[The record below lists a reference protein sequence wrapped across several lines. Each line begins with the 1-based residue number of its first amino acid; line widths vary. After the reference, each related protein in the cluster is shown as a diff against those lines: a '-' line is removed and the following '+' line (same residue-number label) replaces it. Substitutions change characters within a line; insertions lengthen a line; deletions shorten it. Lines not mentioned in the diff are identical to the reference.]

1 MNYKIIDMGRM
12 KCIIGVIF
20 CFSCLWVHAQ
30 RFTYTYNGVDFRCKV
45 KSGTVCITGF
55 NRNAATVVIP
65 NSVVY
70 KGKEYN
76 VTEVDTYIS
85 GDNYSTVS
93 LTLEDGI
100 KSVANYSFVEFRK
113 LETVF
118 LPESITTIGK
128 KTFANAG
135 KIDKFYASERV
146 KDIVMSNRN
155 PSIESETDL
164 YSSPEVKGLLTENGV
179 SQQGVPE
186 RQVTTLPRE
195 EKTQLPSSESNEQ
208 LSDVDMNIPVL
219 LNKKEYS
226 FAVIIAN
233 EAYEE
238 EEPVEFALQDGRVF
252 KDYCEKVLG
261 LPQENIRLVENASF
275 MKIKR
280 TLDWVEKV
288 AEAYSG
294 VCKILF
300 YYAGHG
306 VPDEKLQE
314 PYILPVDGYAA
325 DMSTGYS
332 LNELYESLGKLP
344 AKSVTVFLD
353 ACFSGSKRD
362 GSALVATRG
371 IAIKPHIDQLKGNV
385 MVFSATSNDETAYP
399 YKERGHGLFTY
410 FLLKKLKQTHGTVSY
425 GELADYL
432 KTEVRRKSITL
443 NSKWQ
448 SPTVQVSPAMKDK
461 WQKIGF

>member
-1 MNYKIIDMGRM
+1 MNKVKYL
-12 KCIIGVIF
+12 IGVVL
-20 CFSCLWVHAQ
+20 CFSCLFGYAQ
-30 RFTYTYNGVDFRCKV
+30 RFTYTYEGVDFKCKV

-55 NRNAATVVIP
+55 DRNAGTVIIP
-65 NSVVY
+65 NKVMHN
-70 KGKEYN
+70 GKQYN

-85 GDNYSTVS
+85 GDNYSAVS
-93 LTLEDGI
+93 LTLEEGI
-100 KSVANYSFVEFRK
+100 KYIANYSFVEFRK
-113 LETVF
+113 LETVA
-118 LPESITTIGK
+118 LPESIIKIGK
-128 KTFANAG
+128 KTFANAE
-135 KIDKFYASERV
+135 KINKFYASERV
-146 KDIVMSNRN
+146 KDIVINKRN
-155 PSIESETDL
+155 PSVESENDWH
-164 YSSPEVKGLLTENGV
+164 SPSEAQGLLAKNEMPRKE
-179 SQQGVPE
+179 VPE
-186 RQVTTLPRE
+186 RQMPLTDE
-195 EKTQLPSSESNEQ
+195 ESPQSLGIESNEL
-208 LSDVDMNIPVL
+208 LSDVDMNIPKL
-219 LNKKEYS
+219 SKSNEYC

-233 EAYEE
+233 ENYEE
-238 EEPVEFALQDGRVF
+238 ESPVEFALKDGRMF
-252 KDYCEKVLG
+252 REYCENVLG

-280 TLDWVEKV
+280 TLDWLGKV

-306 VPDEKLQE
+306 VPDEKLQA
-314 PYILPVDGYAA
+314 PYLLPVDGYAS

-332 LNELYESLGKLP
+332 LNELYESLGQLP

-362 GSALVATRG
+362 GSALVAARG
-371 IAIKPHIDQLKGNV
+371 VAIKPRVEQLRGNV

-410 FLLKKLKQTHGTVSY
+410 FLLKKLRQTHGTVSY

-448 SPTVQVSPAMKDK
+448 SPTIQVSPAMKDK

>member
-1 MNYKIIDMGRM
+1 MNKMRY
-12 KCIIGVIF
+12 IIGVLF
-20 CFSCLWVHAQ
+20 CFSYLWGYAQ
-30 RFTYTYNGVDFRCKV
+30 RFTYTYDGIDFKCKV

-55 NRNAATVVIP
+55 DRNAATVVIP
-65 NSVVY
+65 NRVVH
-70 KGKEYN
+70 KGRQYD

-93 LTLEDGI
+93 LTLEEGI
-100 KSVANYSFVEFRK
+100 KYVTNYSFVEFRK
-113 LETVF
+113 LETVI
-118 LPESITTIGK
+118 LPESIIKIGK
-128 KTFANAG
+128 KTFADAG
-135 KIDKFYASERV
+135 KINKFYASERV
-146 KDIVMSNRN
+146 KDIVMSKRDSSVESGSDWYS
-155 PSIESETDL
+155 PSEA
-164 YSSPEVKGLLTENGV
+164 KGLFAEKEV
-179 SQQGVPE
+179 PQQDVPE
-186 RQVTTLPRE
+186 RQIPLTDE
-195 EKTQLPSSESNEQ
+195 ERSQALGAEPNEP
-208 LSDVDMNIPVL
+208 LSDVDMNIPKL
-219 LNKKEYS
+219 SKSNEYC

-238 EEPVEFALQDGRVF
+238 EEPVEFALRDGRMF
-252 KDYCEKVLG
+252 KEYCEKVLG

-280 TLDWVEKV
+280 TLDWLEKV

-294 VCKILF
+294 ICKVLF
-300 YYAGHG
+300 YYTGHG
-306 VPDEKLQE
+306 VPDEKLQA
-314 PYILPVDGYAA
+314 PYLLPVDGYAS

-332 LNELYESLGKLP
+332 LNELYESLGKLS

-362 GSALVATRG
+362 GSALVAARG
-371 IAIKPHIDQLKGNV
+371 VAIKPRVEQLKGNV
-385 MVFSATSNDETAYP
+385 MVFSATTNDETAYP

-410 FLLKKLKQTHGTVSY
+410 FLLKKLKQTQGKVSY

-448 SPTVQVSPAMKDK
+448 SPTVQVSPAMKEK
-461 WQKIGF
+461 WQNIGF

>member
-1 MNYKIIDMGRM
+1 MNKVKYLMG
-12 KCIIGVIF
+12 VVL
-20 CFSCLWVHAQ
+20 CFSCLFGYAQ
-30 RFTYTYNGVDFRCKV
+30 RFTYTYEGVDFKCKV

-55 NRNAATVVIP
+55 DRNAGTVIIP
-65 NSVVY
+65 NKVMHN
-70 KGKEYN
+70 GKQYN

-85 GDNYSTVS
+85 GDNYSAVS
-93 LTLEDGI
+93 LTLEEGI
-100 KSVANYSFVEFRK
+100 KYIANYSFVEFRK
-113 LETVF
+113 LETVV
-118 LPESITTIGK
+118 LPESIIKIGK
-128 KTFANAG
+128 KTFANAE

-146 KDIVMSNRN
+146 KDIVINKKS
-155 PSIESETDL
+155 SAAKSETEW
-164 YSSPEVKGLLTENGV
+164 YSPSEAKGLFAENEIPKNDVPKRQMPLTN
-179 SQQGVPE
+179 
-186 RQVTTLPRE
+186 E
-195 EKTQLPSSESNEQ
+195 ETPQSSSAESNEP
-208 LSDVDMNIPVL
+208 LSDVDMNIPKL
-219 LNKKEYS
+219 SKSNEYC

-233 EAYEE
+233 ENYEE
-238 EEPVEFALQDGRVF
+238 ESPVEFALKDGRMF
-252 KDYCEKVLG
+252 REYCENVLG
-261 LPQENIRLVENASF
+261 LPQENIRLVEDASF

-280 TLDWVEKV
+280 TLDWLEKV

-306 VPDEKLQE
+306 VPDEKLQA
-314 PYILPVDGYAA
+314 PYLLPVDGYAS

-332 LNELYESLGKLP
+332 LNELYESLGQLP

-362 GSALVATRG
+362 GSALVAARG
-371 IAIKPHIDQLKGNV
+371 VAIKPRVEQLKGNV

-410 FLLKKLKQTHGTVSY
+410 FLLKKLRQTHGTVSY

-448 SPTVQVSPAMKDK
+448 SPTIQVSPAMKDK

>member
-1 MNYKIIDMGRM
+1 MDRVKY
-12 KCIIGVIF
+12 IIGVLL
-20 CFSCLWVHAQ
+20 CFSCLWGHAQ
-30 RFTYTYNGVDFRCKV
+30 RFSYTYEGIDFKCKV

-55 NRNAATVVIP
+55 DRSAATVVIP
-65 NSVVY
+65 NRVIH
-70 KGKEYN
+70 KGRKYD

-85 GDNYSTVS
+85 GDNYSAVS
-93 LTLEDGI
+93 LTLEEGI
-100 KSVANYSFVEFRK
+100 KYIANYSFVEFRK
-113 LETVF
+113 LETVI
-118 LPESITTIGK
+118 LPESIIKIGK
-128 KTFANAG
+128 KTFANAE
-135 KIDKFYASERV
+135 KINKFYASERV
-146 KDIVMSNRN
+146 KDIVMSRRDTSVGGGTDGYS
-155 PSIESETDL
+155 PSEI
-164 YSSPEVKGLLTENGV
+164 KGLLADKEV
-179 SQQGVPE
+179 PQADVPARRIPVPE
-186 RQVTTLPRE
+186 E
-195 EKTQLPSSESNEQ
+195 EESQPFATEVDEP
-208 LSDVDMNIPVL
+208 LSDVDMNIPKL
-219 LNKKEYS
+219 SRSNEYS

-238 EEPVEFALQDGRVF
+238 EEPVEFALRDGRMF
-252 KDYCEKVLG
+252 KEYCEKTLG

-280 TLDWVEKV
+280 TLDWLEKV

-294 VCKILF
+294 VCKVLF

-306 VPDEKLQE
+306 VPDEKLQA
-314 PYILPVDGYAA
+314 PYLLPVDGYAS

-344 AKSVTVFLD
+344 VKSVTVFLD
-353 ACFSGSKRD
+353 ACFSGAKRD
-362 GSALVATRG
+362 GSALVSARG
-371 IAIKPHIDQLKGNV
+371 VAIKPRVEQLKGNV

-410 FLLKKLKQTHGTVSY
+410 FLLKKLKQTHGKVSY

>member
-1 MNYKIIDMGRM
+1 MNKM
-12 KCIIGVIF
+12 KYIIGVLL
-20 CFSCLWVHAQ
+20 CFSCLWGHAQ
-30 RFTYTYNGVDFRCKV
+30 RFTYTYEGIDFKCKV
-45 KSGTVCITGF
+45 KSGGICITGF
-55 NRNAATVVIP
+55 DRSAAIVVVP
-65 NSVVY
+65 GRVTH
-70 KGKEYN
+70 KGKAYN

-93 LTLEDGI
+93 LVLEEGI
-100 KSVANYSFVEFRK
+100 KAVANYSFIEFRK
-113 LETVF
+113 LGSVV
-118 LPESITTIGK
+118 LPESLIKIGK
-128 KTFANAG
+128 KTFADAD
-135 KIDKFYASERV
+135 KINKFYASERI
-146 KDIVMSNRN
+146 KDVVMSNRN
-155 PSIESETDL
+155 PSVESDL
-164 YSSPEVKGLLTENGV
+164 RSPSEAEGLLAGNEAP
-179 SQQGVPE
+179 QQNAPE
-186 RQVTTLPRE
+186 RQIPLPRK
-195 EKTQLPSSESNEQ
+195 EKVRLPDTDDSNEP
-208 LSDVDMNIPVL
+208 LSDVDMNIPSL
-219 LNKKEYS
+219 SKKNEYC

-261 LPQENIRLVENASF
+261 LPEENIRLVENASF

-280 TLDWVEKV
+280 TLDWLEKV

-294 VCKILF
+294 VCKVLF

-314 PYILPVDGYAA
+314 PYILPVDGYAS

-332 LNELYESLGKLP
+332 LNELYDGLGKLP

-362 GSALVATRG
+362 GSALVAARG
-371 IAIKPHIDQLKGNV
+371 VAIKPRIEPLKGNV

-399 YKERGHGLFTY
+399 YKERSHGLFTY
-410 FLLKKLKQTHGTVSY
+410 FLLKKLKQTRGVVSY

-461 WQKIGF
+461 WQKIEF